1 MAKETMTGLMRTSS
15 CHSIK
20 NEKGEL
26 INPFLSPSNSLLDPK
41 SDKFSS
47 KAWFKTIMSIT
58 SGDPEQYPRAVAGV
72 AYKNLSAYGFGD
84 ATDYQKPFGNCP
96 LKVLSWFKKLVS
108 MRQRTSN
115 QILRDYDD
123 LVKSGE
129 MLLVV
134 GRPGR

>member
-1 MAKETMTGLMRTSS
+1 
-15 CHSIK
+15 
-20 NEKGEL
+20 
-26 INPFLSPSNSLLDPK
+26 
-41 SDKFSS
+41 
-47 KAWFKTIMSIT
+47 MSIT